1 MNVLD
6 TMPVVAT
13 LRRNHGVEHAT
24 IHVLASHVS
33 PLAVAGHATLDGFNL
48 FGEVITQDVTNAA
61 NEALTRLRNG
71 ESRLVIH
78 PNCGT
83 NFATAGAIVGAAAWV
98 ASLGRGT
105 VSKLPRVII
114 ASAKWPASAAVVAYS
129 SRISPAVQSNRIS
142 TRRSCWRTRRTV
154 DARRPLR
161 IPLTSYY
168 ARGACG
174 RPRGVRL
181 GS

>member
-6 TMPVVAT
+6 TLPGVST

-33 PLAVAGHATLDGFNL
+33 PLAVAGHATFDGFNL
-48 FGEVITQDVTNAA
+48 FGEVATPDVITAA
-61 NEALTRLRNG
+61 NEALARLRAG

-83 NFATAGAIVGAAAWV
+83 NFATAGTVVGAAAWL

-105 VSKLPRVII
+105 ISKLPRVII
-114 ASAKWPASAAVVAYS
+114 ASTLALMFALPLGLLVQEHITTSPLVGAARVLGVE
-129 SRISPAVQSNRIS
+129 
-142 TRRSCWRTRRTV
+142 RTRRGNLTV
-154 DARRPLR
+154 HHVR
-161 IPLTSYY
+161 I
-168 ARGACG
+168 G
-174 RPRGVRL
+174 
-181 GS
+181 